1 MMTIRDILRGK
12 GTEVATISPEA
23 TIHDA
28 MTALVNRRIGSLVV
42 TDDQGKLAGIIT
54 ERDILRE
61 CTTRSEQVKV
71 TKVQEV
77 MTTDLIIGVPDD
89 EVGYVMGIMTQNRIR
104 HLPVMVGER
113 IEGLISIGDVVKAQ
127 LEETEF
133 ENRYL
138 KDYIQRQ

>member
-1 MMTIRDILRGK
+1 MKIRDILQAK
-12 GTEVATISPEA
+12 GSAVTIIGPEA

-28 MTALVNRRIGSLVV
+28 MKTLVSHRIGSLVV
-42 TDDQGKLAGIIT
+42 CDEHGKVVGIIT

-61 CTTRSEQVKV
+61 CAVRSERVKE
-71 TKVQEV
+71 TKVREV
-77 MTTDLIIGVPDD
+77 MSTNLIIGVLDD

-104 HLPVMVGER
+104 HLPIMTGER
-113 IEGLISIGDVVKAQ
+113 LEGMISIGDVVKAQ
-127 LEETEF
+127 LEATEF

>member
-1 MMTIRDILRGK
+1 MKIRDLLRGK
-12 GTEVATISPEA
+12 GTAVVTIRPEA

-28 MTALVNRRIGSLVV
+28 MTMLVNRRIGSLVV
-42 TDDQGKLAGIIT
+42 LDAQGRVMGIIT

-61 CTTRSEQVKV
+61 CAARSDQVKH
-71 TKVQEV
+71 TRVQEV
-77 MTTDLIIGVPDD
+77 MTTNLIIGVPDD
-89 EVGYVMGIMTQNRIR
+89 EVGYVMGIMTHNRIR
-104 HLPVMVGER
+104 HLPIMVGER
-113 IEGLISIGDVVKAQ
+113 LEGIISIGDVVKAQ

>member
-1 MMTIRDILRGK
+1 MVTIRDILRGK

>member
-1 MMTIRDILRGK
+1 MKIRDLLRGK
-12 GTEVATISPEA
+12 GTAVVTIRPEA

-28 MTALVNRRIGSLVV
+28 MTMLVNHRIGSLVV
-42 TDDQGKLAGIIT
+42 TDEQGRIIGIIT

-61 CTTRSEQVKV
+61 CAARSEQVKN
-71 TKVQEV
+71 TRVQEV
-77 MTTDLIIGVPDD
+77 MTTNPIIGVPDD
-89 EVGYVMGIMTQNRIR
+89 EVGYVMGIMTNNRIR
-104 HLPVMVGER
+104 HLPIMAGER
-113 IEGLISIGDVVKAQ
+113 LEGIISIGDVVKAQ

>member
-1 MMTIRDILRGK
+1 MKIRDLLRGK
-12 GTEVATISPEA
+12 GTAVVTIRPEA

-28 MTALVNRRIGSLVV
+28 MTMLVNHRIGSLVV
-42 TDDQGKLAGIIT
+42 TDEQGRIIGIIT

-61 CTTRSEQVKV
+61 CAARSEQVKN
-71 TKVQEV
+71 TRVQEV
-77 MTTDLIIGVPDD
+77 MTTNPSIGVPDD
-89 EVGYVMGIMTQNRIR
+89 EVGYVMGIMTNNRIR
-104 HLPVMVGER
+104 HLPIMAGER
-113 IEGLISIGDVVKAQ
+113 LEGIISIGDVVKAQ

>member
-1 MMTIRDILRGK
+1 MKIRDILHGK
-12 GTEVATISPEA
+12 GAQVVTIGPDA

-28 MTALVNRRIGSLVV
+28 MAALVAHRIGSLVV
-42 TDDQGKLAGIIT
+42 LDQQGKIVGIIT

-61 CTTRSEQVKV
+61 CAARSERVKE
-71 TKVQEV
+71 TKVREV
-77 MTTDLIIGVPDD
+77 MTTNLIIGLADD
-89 EVGYVMGIMTQNRIR
+89 EVSYVMGIMTQNRIR
-104 HLPVMVGER
+104 HLPILAGEHL
-113 IEGLISIGDVVKAQ
+113 EGLISIGDVVKAQ

>member
-1 MMTIRDILRGK
+1 MKIRDLLRGK
-12 GTEVATISPEA
+12 GTAVVTIRPEA
-23 TIHDA
+23 TVHDA
-28 MTALVNRRIGSLVV
+28 MTMLVNHRIGSLMVI
-42 TDDQGKLAGIIT
+42 DEQGKVLGIIT

-61 CTTRSEQVKV
+61 CAARSEQVKS
-71 TKVQEV
+71 TRVQEV

-89 EVGYVMGIMTQNRIR
+89 EVGYVMGIMTNNRIR
-104 HLPVMVGER
+104 HLPIMAGER
-113 IEGLISIGDVVKAQ
+113 LEGIISIGDVVKAQ